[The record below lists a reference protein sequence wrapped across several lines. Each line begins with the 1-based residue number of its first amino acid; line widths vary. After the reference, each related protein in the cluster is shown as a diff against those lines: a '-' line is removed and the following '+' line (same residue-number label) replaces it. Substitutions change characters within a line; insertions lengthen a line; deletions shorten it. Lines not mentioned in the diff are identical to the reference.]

1 MKEIESGAA
10 DRDSIPLSD
19 IYPFCLKY
27 IHDSGNTAEYALGNR
42 KIFAN
47 FRSV

>member
-10 DRDSIPLSD
+10 GRDSIPLSD

-27 IHDSGNTAEYALGNR
+27 IHESGDPAEYTQGSR
-42 KIFAN
+42 KIFAI